1 MRLLHATSSQAGCL
15 GSRFLNHESATD
27 SKTGCL
33 RDLNSGLW
41 PYGLKLGFAEKQV
54 FKLRFFFRTCLDCF
68 QSTQNLYLDR
78 IGNLK
83 HGFSPKTWRKLS
95 DPVGCPNQIPPGN
108 GIYDLQGWRPTL
120 WPLCYRTLASRELCL
135 LILSLRSLQGAGVGP
150 GLRLRKNNF
159 SRPEKLIFRHCP
171 CEPQTQCFR
180 LWQIIFSHPPGPESW
195 NGMNPKLGVCPK
207 LGYTG
212 IPWYTPKLQV

>member
-15 GSRFLNHESATD
+15 GPRFLNHESATD

-54 FKLRFFFRTCLDCF
+54 FKLRFFFAHAWTASNPLKIYIWIELG
-68 QSTQNLYLDR
+68 TW
-78 IGNLK
+78 NLK
-83 HGFSPKTWRKLS
+83 HRFSPKTWRKLS

-150 GLRLRKNNF
+150 GLRLRKKQFFATWKIDF
-159 SRPEKLIFRHCP
+159 SALPLWTSDTMF
-171 CEPQTQCFR
+171 QALTNCF
-180 LWQIIFSHPPGPESW
+180 FAPPPGPESW
-195 NGMNPKLGVCPK
+195 GFAQN
-207 LGYTG
+207 
-212 IPWYTPKLQV
+212 